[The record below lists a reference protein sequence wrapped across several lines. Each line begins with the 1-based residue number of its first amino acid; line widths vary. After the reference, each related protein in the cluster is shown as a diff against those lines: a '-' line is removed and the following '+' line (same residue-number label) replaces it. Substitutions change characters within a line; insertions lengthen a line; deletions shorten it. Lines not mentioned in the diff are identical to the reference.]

1 MVCVASLPCAS
12 AEGPHKTAAGAT
24 QAASPQM
31 AECRCGQLQPH
42 CDLPLNV
49 TVHAGV
55 LQLGEETFT
64 CMRHFVLSGPGQVHD
79 VHTKLRL
86 QHPRGEATQLHKC
99 IVSAPSGEPYGCSQA
114 FEVLASSC
122 WKGVRCI

>member
-1 MVCVASLPCAS
+1 M
-12 AEGPHKTAAGAT
+12 
-24 QAASPQM
+24 
-31 AECRCGQLQPH
+31 QPH
-42 CDLPLNV
+42 VVNV
-49 TVHAGV
+49 HTGV

-99 IVSAPSGEPYGCSQA
+99 IVSAPSGEPLDKCSQA
-114 FEVLASSC
+114 SGFLASAS
-122 WKGVRCI
+122 WKSVHSSQGSTASMAYLLLQAAACSMAM